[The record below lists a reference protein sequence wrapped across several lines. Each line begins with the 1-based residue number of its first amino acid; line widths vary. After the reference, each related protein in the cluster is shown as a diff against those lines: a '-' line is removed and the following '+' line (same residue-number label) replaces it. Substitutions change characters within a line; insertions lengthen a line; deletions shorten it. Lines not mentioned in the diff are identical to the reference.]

1 MGVDGGIRGAS
12 GSLTGENVKLCGKGV
27 CISQEPGGSSHQAPS
42 GHKSAT
48 DLLDTMQGIHTHFTQ
63 DTPSGS
69 TSCFTMHQTRAV
81 LVVLVPPTLMSTT
94 YQEG

>member
-12 GSLTGENVKLCGKGV
+12 GSLTGENFKLCRKGV

-42 GHKSAT
+42 GHKSAA
-48 DLLDTMQGIHTHFTQ
+48 DLLDTSQPIHTHFTQ

-69 TSCFTMHQTRAV
+69 TSCFTIHQTRAAP
-81 LVVLVPPTLMSTT
+81 VPPTLISTT